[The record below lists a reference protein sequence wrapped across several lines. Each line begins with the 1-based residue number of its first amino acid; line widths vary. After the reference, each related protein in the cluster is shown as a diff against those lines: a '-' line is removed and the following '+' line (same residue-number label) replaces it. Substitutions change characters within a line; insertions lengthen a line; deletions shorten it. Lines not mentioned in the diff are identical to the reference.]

1 MQQYIITFEAS
12 AQYANSQAVHDM
24 LNMITNHY
32 GHIDFIIESNS
43 NSLYKSWTVV
53 YTSEVN
59 LSIYCPKSCQS
70 MYR

>member
-43 NSLYKSWTVV
+43 NPQFKTWTVV
-53 YTSEVN
+53 YTSTVDLN
-59 LSIYCPKSCQS
+59 MYCPASCIQL
-70 MYR
+70 YR